1 MVYLKSRL
9 TQPISFPD
17 WHELIGQRAKKRR
30 RPIRKT
36 RLFRLLGCCIFV
48 LAPKRSET
56 CYQSAHPFLI
66 NVQKPFYSLA
76 GLLYKDKV
84 ARVALTCDS
93 LVEEQN
99 TYSHKRRKPS
109 RKTRLSDKWRM
120 AGAPSSGLRATRTLL
135 IEGRTQSFKCK
146 KALLFLAGLLYKWR
160 SGRDSNPRPPA

>member
-1 MVYLKSRL
+1 MVHLKSRL

-30 RPIRKT
+30 TPIRKT
-36 RLFRLLGCCIFV
+36 RLYIHHKIAGLLYFPACSE
-48 LAPKRSET
+48 KERSLLPIST
-56 CYQSAHPFLI
+56 SISDKCT
-66 NVQKPFYSLA
+66 KPFYSLA

-109 RKTRLSDKWRM
+109 RKTRLSDKWR
-120 AGAPSSGLRATRTLL
+120 
-135 IEGRTQSFKCK
+135 
-146 KALLFLAGLLYKWR
+146 

>member
-1 MVYLKSRL
+1 MNSLVKELRNEEGLFVRL
-9 TQPISFPD
+9 GFLIHHKITGLLYFRACSEKERSLLPISTSISD
-17 WHELIGQRAKKRR
+17 KC
-30 RPIRKT
+30 T
-36 RLFRLLGCCIFV
+36 
-48 LAPKRSET
+48 
-56 CYQSAHPFLI
+56 
-66 NVQKPFYSLA
+66 KPFYSLA

-120 AGAPSSGLRATRTLL
+120 AGTPSSGLRATRTLL